1 MSLSELLAAPP
12 TIVAAGVDVFS
23 DALRAQGAEVHDVDW
38 RPPAFGDPADLA
50 ALALDARRAAA
61 NRTAVERV
69 MAAGSQLVDVR
80 PAREVL
86 GPADRTLLHAGP
98 PIEWAD
104 ASGPLRGALIGA
116 VLHEGWASSAE
127 EAEKMLAA
135 GEIALDPCHHHRAVG
150 PMAGVTSPSMW
161 MWCLEDPVHG
171 GRAFC
176 NLNEGLG
183 KVLRYGA
190 YNDEVLTRL
199 AWMRDVLGPVLS
211 KAVRGAIDAGGS
223 PLDVKAVLAQML
235 QMGDEGH
242 NRNRAGS
249 LMTLRELSPAVVEV
263 DAPAKDIAAVLRFIG
278 GNEHFFLNLGMPTA
292 KLAMDAARGIPGS
305 TMLTVMARNGTEFG
319 IQTAGTGDRWF
330 TGPAQTPVGLFLGDY
345 GPDDANPDI
354 GDSAITETYGVG
366 GFSMAAA
373 PAIVRFVGGTV
384 PDALA
389 TTERMYQITLSEN
402 PAMAI
407 PILGFRGSPTGIDV
421 VKVARTGWLPQINTG
436 MAGRVAGTGQVGAGL
451 VQPPQ
456 ECFEKALAALA
467 EESRSTV

>member
-1 MSLSELLAAPP
+1 MTLGGLLSAPP
-12 TIVAAGVDVFS
+12 AIVAAGVDVFS
-23 DALRAQGAEVHDVDW
+23 DALHAQDAEVHDVDW
-38 RPPAFGDPADLA
+38 RPPGFGDPADLA
-50 ALALDARRAAA
+50 ALALDRRRNAA
-61 NRTAVERV
+61 NRVAVERIL
-69 MAAGSQLVDVR
+69 AAGSHLVDVR
-80 PAREVL
+80 PAREVIGL
-86 GPADRTLLHAGP
+86 ADRTLLHSGP
-98 PIEWAD
+98 PLTWET
-104 ASGPLRGALIGA
+104 ASGPMRGALIGA
-116 VLHEGWASSAE
+116 CLFEGWASDVE
-127 EAEKMLAA
+127 EAERILAA
-135 GEIALDPCHHHRAVG
+135 GEVALDPCHHHRTVG

-161 MWCLEDPVHG
+161 MWCLSDPVNG

-183 KVLRYGA
+183 KVLRMGA
-190 YNDEVLTRL
+190 FNEEVQTRL
-199 AWMRDVLGPVLS
+199 AWMRDVLGPVLAQ
-211 KAVRGAIDAGGS
+211 AVRSRSDD
-223 PLDVKAVLAQML
+223 PMDVKSILASML

-249 LMTLRELSPAVVEV
+249 LMALRELSPSIVAV
-263 DAPAKDIAAVLRFIG
+263 DAPSSDIAAVLRFIG

-292 KLAMDAARGIPGS
+292 KLAMDAARDVPGS
-305 TMLTVMARNGTEFG
+305 SLVTVMSRNGTEFG

-330 TGPAQTPVGLFLGDY
+330 TGPANTPVGLFLGDY
-345 GPDDANPDI
+345 GPGDANPDI
-354 GDSAITETYGVG
+354 GDSAIMETYGVG

-389 TTERMYQITLSEN
+389 TTERMYQLTLAEN

-421 VKVARTGWLPQINTG
+421 LKVARTGWLPQINTG

-456 ECFEKALAALA
+456 ECFEKALEALA
-467 EESRSTV
+467 EEARTA

>member
-1 MSLSELLAAPP
+1 MSLGQLLSAPP
-12 TIVAAGVDVFS
+12 AIVAAGVDVFS
-23 DALRAQGAEVHDVDW
+23 DALRAQGADVTDVDW
-38 RPPAFGDPADLA
+38 RPPGFGDPADLA
-50 ALALDARRAAA
+50 ALALDPRRAVA
-61 NRTAVERV
+61 NRTAVERL

-86 GPADRTLLHAGP
+86 GLPDRTLLHSGP
-98 PIEWAD
+98 PLTWD
-104 ASGPLRGALIGA
+104 MASGPMRGALIGA
-116 VLHEGWASSAE
+116 CLFEGWASTVE
-127 EAEKMLAA
+127 EAEKILAA
-135 GEIALDPCHHHRAVG
+135 GEITLDPCHHHRTVG

-161 MWCLEDPVHG
+161 MWCLSDPVNG

-183 KVLRYGA
+183 KVLRMGA
-190 YNDEVLTRL
+190 YNEEVLTRL
-199 AWMRDVLGPVLS
+199 AWMRDVLGPILS
-211 KAVRGAIDAGGS
+211 RAVRDPIDAGAD

-249 LMTLRELSPAVVEV
+249 LMTLRELSPAIVEV
-263 DAPAKDIAAVLRFIG
+263 DAPASDIAAVLKFIG

-292 KLAMDAARGIPGS
+292 KLAMDAARDVPGS
-305 TMLTVMARNGTEFG
+305 SMVTVMSRNGTEFG

-330 TGPAQTPVGLFLGDY
+330 TGPANTPVGLFLGDY
-345 GPDDANPDI
+345 GPEDANPDI
-354 GDSAITETYGVG
+354 GDSAIMETYGVG
-366 GFSMAAA
+366 GFTMAAA
-373 PAIVRFVGGTV
+373 PAIVRFVGGSV

-389 TTERMYQITLSEN
+389 TTERMYQLTLAEN
-402 PAMAI
+402 PAMQV

-421 VKVARTGWLPQINTG
+421 LKVARTGWLPQINTG

-467 EESRSTV
+467 EESRAAA

>member
-1 MSLSELLAAPP
+1 MSEPLGGLLAAPP
-12 TIVAAGVDVFS
+12 AIVVAGVDVFS
-23 DALRAQGAEVHDVDW
+23 GALRAQGADVHDVDW
-38 RPPAFGDPADLA
+38 RPPTFGDPADLA
-50 ALALDARRAAA
+50 ALALDDRRAAA

-69 MAAGSQLVDVR
+69 LAAGSVLVDVR

-86 GPADRTLLHAGP
+86 GLPDRMLLHAGP

-116 VLHEGWASSAE
+116 CLFEGWAATVE
-127 EAEKMLAA
+127 EAERILAA
-135 GEIALDPCHHHRAVG
+135 GEITLDPCHHHRTVG

-161 MWCLEDPVHG
+161 MWCVEDPVHG

-183 KVLRYGA
+183 KVLRMGA
-190 YNDEVLTRL
+190 YSDEVLDRL
-199 AWMRDVLGPVLS
+199 RWMRDVLGPVLS
-211 KAVRGAIDAGGS
+211 QAVRGGLAAGKEPIDIKAI
-223 PLDVKAVLAQML
+223 LAQML

-249 LMTLRELSPAVVEV
+249 LMALRDLSPLIVASG
-263 DAPAKDIAAVLRFIG
+263 APSSDIADVLSFAG

-292 KLAMDAARGIPGS
+292 KLAMDAARGVPGS
-305 TMLTVMARNGTEFG
+305 TMLTVMACNGTEFG

-330 TGPAQTPVGLFLGDY
+330 TGPAQTPVGLFLGNY

-354 GDSAITETYGVG
+354 GDSAIMETYGVG

-389 TTERMYQITLSEN
+389 TTERMYQVTLAEN

-421 VKVARTGWLPQINTG
+421 LKVARTGWLPQINTG
-436 MAGRVAGTGQVGAGL
+436 MAGRVAGTG
-451 VQPPQ
+451 
-456 ECFEKALAALA
+456 
-467 EESRSTV
+467 